1 MASFKLSRKIGGGDV
16 TPLAGPT
23 TLTVSEDAK
32 IEPAK
37 SIVSVL
43 RKNAIRETLKV
54 DDRNDSFVWNMSI
67 SVRESHKAIRTNL
80 QHNIIPGFS
89 DA

>member
-1 MASFKLSRKIGGGDV
+1 M
-16 TPLAGPT
+16 TPLAGPST

-67 SVRESHKAIRTNL
+67 SVRESHKAIRTSL
-80 QHNIIPGFS
+80 QHNIIPEFS